1 MTRLNHALRN
11 NLLIAAFSSAAVA
24 LIFFSTPFLKIPYDM
39 WEHLIR
45 IASFHD
51 EGKSFIFWP
60 EDRVTAMYHWH
71 LAWGYFFR
79 LLPVNDVFI
88 WARIIHVSQSIL
100 AYLCVL
106 YFCSVFF
113 RLALPHA
120 SNTERQLY
128 TLWSVFLWFIG
139 NGTYSVAYQQAWI
152 LWYSVS
158 YQAMTLPL
166 YWYITALSMR
176 MLYDEAAGRRW
187 KIAASSQIVVLFP
200 LIMVLHPSEGAFYLL
215 AVFIMSCHRH
225 REIAEILK
233 GHGWIVMGALSFLA
247 AGVVVLITTE
257 IVLLPK
263 FISSL
268 DTPADIFAYF
278 LSSMNDCGRMN
289 KFPDS
294 FSEIALVSLAAGLI
308 TVFILRYRKDLLVR
322 SIFHAQLTSSI
333 IFILI
338 PVIPFTFGI
347 VAVFTHMYI
356 VSRFF
361 FGSAWFVL
369 LPVFVYAVLPS
380 HSWRRR
386 YAVLSVLI
394 IGIPSAVFAASRY
407 FYPSE
412 VFQNTKH
419 CPAEL
424 PGHSSSGALFGNVRS
439 LANSFGKH
447 GRFHNGI
454 QYGEEDM
461 AALRRIIDEQ
471 DIEREGKKNVFY
483 IRGDMAL
490 IVRAVF
496 RKYVYTRRTSMY
508 EKSSFFARDE
518 SGRYNLIDVEL
529 PEGFPKDD
537 ETFRCFYLEKK

>member
-1 MTRLNHALRN
+1 MTRLNQALHD
-11 NLLIAAFSSAAVA
+11 NLLIAAFSSAAIA

-60 EDRVTAMYHWH
+60 EDRVYAMYHWH

-79 LLPVNDVFI
+79 LLPVNDVFA
-88 WARIIHVSQSIL
+88 WAKIIHVSQSIL
-100 AYLCVL
+100 SYFCVL

-128 TLWSVFLWFIG
+128 VLWSVFLWFIG
-139 NGTYSVAYQQAWI
+139 NGTFSMAYQQAWI

-176 MLYDEAAGRRW
+176 MLYDGAAGRRW
-187 KIAASSQIVVLFP
+187 KIAALSQIVVLFP
-200 LIMVLHPSEGAFYLL
+200 LIMVLHPSEGVYFFL
-215 AVFIMSCHRH
+215 AVLILSAFRRH
-225 REIAEILK
+225 YIVETLTGRW
-233 GHGWIVMGALSFLA
+233 WIVAGALFLLA
-247 AGVVVLITTE
+247 AGGVVLIATK

-263 FISSL
+263 FVSSL
-268 DTPADIFAYF
+268 RAPAEIFSYF
-278 LSSMNDCGRMN
+278 LSSMKECGSLN
-289 KFPDS
+289 KFPS
-294 FSEIALVSLAAGLI
+294 AFSEIAMISLAAGLLCLLMRRHRQGI
-308 TVFILRYRKDLLVR
+308 PAEPVFQSQWV
-322 SIFHAQLTSSI
+322 SSI
-333 IFILI
+333 VFFVI
-338 PVIPFTFGI
+338 PIVPFTFGI
-347 VAVFTHMYI
+347 AGVFTHPLV
-356 VSRFF
+356 VSRFVF
-361 FGSAWFVL
+361 ASAWFVL
-369 LPVFVYAVLPS
+369 LPVCIDSVLPHAS
-380 HSWRRR
+380 RTWR
-386 YAVLSVLI
+386 YSLLSALL
-394 IGIPSAVFAASRY
+394 IGIPPAAVAISHS
-407 FYPSE
+407 FYPFE
-412 VFQNTKH
+412 VIENRLR
-419 CPAEL
+419 CPVEMT
-424 PGHSSSGALFGNVRS
+424 GHFSSGALFGNVRS
-439 LANSFGKH
+439 LVNSFGER

-483 IRGDMAL
+483 IRGDMAV

-518 SGRYNLIDVEL
+518 SGKYNLIDVEL
-529 PEGFPKDD
+529 PGGFPKDP
-537 ETFRCFYLEKK
+537 EIFRCFDLEKK